1 MKIVS
6 LFTKAPK
13 HQRFNYI
20 PRYYDPSKEEMKE
33 RVERIQREIDQE
45 RGSKPETSGGYKSRI
60 AGSFQAVRRR
70 SKPTQEKQSV
80 LMRFGII
87 LFMVVFLIAFL
98 QWGKPTLYGGFIFVP
113 FYLYLKFKN
122 RK

>member
-45 RGSKPETSGGYKSRI
+45 RGSKPKTTEGYKSRI
-60 AGSFQAVRRR
+60 AGSFQAARRR

-98 QWGKPTLYGGFIFVP
+98 QWGKPALYGAFVFVP

-122 RK
+122 KK